1 MFVCLFLGAKC
12 STWFG
17 SDDGSCFFA
26 LWLWQLLR
34 PVRLLR
40 NAHALGINRS
50 CRPGIRYFLWNICY
64 IFLGGW
70 GTGEGFQ
77 KFMYTYISYNR
88 LELKYYGESFFTETK
103 TRESSLVADPVLWD
117 DVIIV
122 IIVFRFHGVD
132 I

>member
-1 MFVCLFLGAKC
+1 MLMLLV
-12 STWFG
+12 STALAVPGSGTFFG
-17 SDDGSCFFA
+17 
-26 LWLWQLLR
+26 
-34 PVRLLR
+34 
-40 NAHALGINRS
+40 I
-50 CRPGIRYFLWNICY
+50 Y
-64 IFLGGW
+64 IIVFLGGR

-103 TRESSLVADPVLWD
+103 NRESSLVADPVFWD

-132 I
+132 M